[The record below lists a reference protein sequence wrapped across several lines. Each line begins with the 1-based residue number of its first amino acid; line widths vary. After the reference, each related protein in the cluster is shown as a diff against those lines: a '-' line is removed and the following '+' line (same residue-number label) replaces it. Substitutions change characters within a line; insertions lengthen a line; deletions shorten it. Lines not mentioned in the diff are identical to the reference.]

1 MATGSG
7 RQQYYSPVGQPS
19 SGAGKYGSGSP
30 SATAFQPGVA
40 MEYTHDLHLKM
51 SKKIAQ
57 LTKVI
62 YALNTKNDEHEAAI
76 ATLKEA
82 HEEEVQQILSETREK
97 ILQYKSKI
105 SDEMDLKRRIESLE
119 ESMELHERMK
129 RQALAEFESYRQQV
143 EDMQLCTEAQH
154 TQRVVSMSREVEEMR
169 RSFEDK
175 LQTFSQAQSQFEQEK
190 RSTLEELKGQ
200 HRQEIQELLRSHQS
214 QNANYSKDQ
223 EKLGHLHKTEVD
235 SLSERVEE
243 LKQDKKRLVEEY
255 EAKLTKAQAFYER
268 ELEAMKRAQQLSADN
283 LLAWKRTES
292 DLRREFQTQEAALQ
306 KTLGKLRAE
315 LVRVT
320 EEARENRERSYKLQG
335 SLAAAE
341 HSTKELTKQ
350 LDEVKQD
357 SEIVEIRQKEAE
369 CDLEAARDR
378 VQQQATEILL
388 KASQIGS
395 LQATQMTQE
404 AAIRDLESERSR
416 LKDKVVRM
424 EEERGAL
431 QSKSQ
436 ALEERHKHQIHTLCE
451 EKASYEREVSNVRA
465 RYEEEAGHLKEGQAR
480 MLDDLS
486 KKHRLSLESTLNS
499 AKKDKEYLLTE
510 LEQQF
515 AKERTSLEEQKTLLR
530 QQLEDLRAELTDK
543 LMAANNEVCLLQEQV
558 CHGEESA
565 CSADGQ
571 ISTLKE
577 AQDKLLEELDA
588 TRARLRETS
597 NLLTAL
603 QGEMEMQKRH
613 HEAKLITTREEEK
626 LKMDKMALELEL
638 KWTETLR
645 QECKK
650 LREELREDHEE
661 NKAAALAQLAKSKEQ
676 ELSSAR
682 ESWQRKVEDLL
693 EQISLLKQSL
703 EMQLS
708 QSQSSL
714 QQLQHQFS
722 QEREHLRMQLDE
734 LQTEHK
740 RRQQH
745 LQETHCC
752 AMQDLEHARQHD
764 LKDVE
769 ERLRHQHH
777 VDLQSLREAHRHSIE
792 TLKQQSEQELQTLR
806 FELEDEGKAMLASL
820 RSELNHIHASAVEHM
835 RQTHQQ
841 ESTAAKLELESAL
854 ENNRIQE
861 REMFIRITELQD
873 EVARRKSHIAQVD
886 HQIHT
891 LNENINTLTK
901 ELELK
906 GKEVLRIRSEA
917 NQTHEQELN
926 KKHERDLV
934 EMHAV
939 HHRET
944 NNMLSDFNKAQEL
957 LRDKI
962 SALQILLEG
971 TEDKFRNRESRPED
985 LQVIAELKDMVTERE
1000 ALVKKLVDDKKFYQL
1015 ELVNRETNFNKVFN
1029 ANPNVGVINPL
1040 IKVLEYERDYMCAK
1054 CRQVFTVNA
1063 DFDQFYTFVPPTACP
1078 NLEGCNSCK
1087 FSCLSQGSEPSVCR
1101 DFQEIK
1107 IQEQVQRLSV
1117 GSIPRSMV
1125 VVLED
1130 DLVDICKSGDD
1141 VTVYGVV
1148 CQRWKPFCPDST
1160 CEVELVLKAN
1170 NIEVNN
1176 QQTTAALMMEDIQ
1189 KEFKDF
1195 WESHRDDP
1203 IA

>member
-7 RQQYYSPVGQPS
+7 WQQYYSPAGQPS
-19 SGAGKYGSGSP
+19 TGAGKYSSGSP
-30 SATAFQPGVA
+30 SATAFQPGIA

-97 ILQYKSKI
+97 ILLYKSKI
-105 SDEMDLKRRIESLE
+105 SDEMDLKRRIQSLE
-119 ESMELHERMK
+119 ESLELHERMK

-169 RSFEDK
+169 RSFEEK
-175 LQTFSQAQSQFEQEK
+175 LQTFSQAQAQFEQEK
-190 RSTLEELKGQ
+190 RSTLEELKAQ
-200 HRQEIQELLRSHQS
+200 HRQEIQDLLRSHQS

-223 EKLGHLHKTEVD
+223 EKLGHLHKAEVE

-255 EAKLTKAQAFYER
+255 EAKLNKAQAFYER
-268 ELEAMKRAQQLSADN
+268 EVEAMRRAQQLSADN
-283 LLAWKRTES
+283 LLAWKHTEA
-292 DLRREFQTQEAALQ
+292 DLRREFQAQEAALQ

-315 LVRVT
+315 LARVT

-341 HSTKELTKQ
+341 NNNK
-350 LDEVKQD
+350 VKGKLR
-357 SEIVEIRQKEAE
+357 SEPSFKAFLSCKEAE
-369 CDLEAARDR
+369 CELEAARDR

-416 LKDKVVRM
+416 LKDKVVRL

-431 QSKSQ
+431 QDKSQ
-436 ALEERHKHQIHTLCE
+436 ALEERHRQQIHAL
-451 EKASYEREVSNVRA
+451 EKVCVCVC
-465 RYEEEAGHLKEGQAR
+465 
-480 MLDDLS
+480 
-486 KKHRLSLESTLNS
+486 
-499 AKKDKEYLLTE
+499 E

-515 AKERTSLEEQKTLLR
+515 EKERASLEEQKALLR
-530 QQLEDLRAELTDK
+530 QQLDELRAELTEK
-543 LMAANNEVCLLQEQV
+543 LSAANNEVVLMPLWCCALAGLN
-558 CHGEESA
+558 
-565 CSADGQ
+565 
-571 ISTLKE
+571 TLRF
-577 AQDKLLEELDA
+577 LCVYTLSYNG
-588 TRARLRETS
+588 RLYVR
-597 NLLTAL
+597 
-603 QGEMEMQKRH
+603 KRH

-626 LKMDKMALELEL
+626 MKMDKMALELEL

-661 NKAAALAQLAKSKEQ
+661 DKAAALAQLARSKEQ
-676 ELSSAR
+676 ELGCAR

-745 LQETHCC
+745 LQETHHC
-752 AMQDLEHARQHD
+752 ALQDLEHVRQHD
-764 LKDVE
+764 LK

-777 VDLQSLREAHRHSIE
+777 VDLQSLREAHRHSLE

-841 ESTAAKLELESAL
+841 ETTAAKLELESAL
-854 ENNRIQE
+854 ENSRIQE
-861 REMFIRITELQD
+861 REMFARITELQD
-873 EVARRKSHIAQVD
+873 EVARRKSHIAQLD

-891 LNENINTLTK
+891 LNENISTLTK

-917 NQTHEQELN
+917 NQQIRVHEQEVT
-926 KKHERDLV
+926 KKHERDLI
-934 EMHAV
+934 EMHAI
-939 HHRET
+939 HNRET
-944 NNMLSDFNKAQEL
+944 QNMLSDFNKAQEL
-957 LRDKI
+957 LKDKI
-962 SALQILLEG
+962 TALQILLEG

-1040 IKVLEYERDYMCAK
+1040 IKVSSGSYPPESTDSPIGSPDPQ
-1054 CRQVFTVNA
+1054 RQEWYA
-1063 DFDQFYTFVPPTACP
+1063 QY
-1078 NLEGCNSCK
+1078 
-1087 FSCLSQGSEPSVCR
+1087 FS
-1101 DFQEIK
+1101 F
-1107 IQEQVQRLSV
+1107 
-1117 GSIPRSMV
+1117 
-1125 VVLED
+1125 
-1130 DLVDICKSGDD
+1130 
-1141 VTVYGVV
+1141 
-1148 CQRWKPFCPDST
+1148 
-1160 CEVELVLKAN
+1160 
-1170 NIEVNN
+1170 
-1176 QQTTAALMMEDIQ
+1176 
-1189 KEFKDF
+1189 
-1195 WESHRDDP
+1195 
-1203 IA
+1203 

>member
-7 RQQYYSPVGQPS
+7 S
-19 SGAGKYGSGSP
+19 GSGWQPHYCPAAGPARFSSP
-30 SATAFQPGVA
+30 APTFPPGLA
-40 MEYTHDLHLKM
+40 LEYSQDLHLKM

-105 SDEMDLKRRIESLE
+105 SDEMDLKRRIQSLE

-129 RQALAEFESYRQQV
+129 RQALAEFESYRQRV

-175 LQTFSQAQSQFEQEK
+175 LRTFSQAQTQFEQEK
-190 RSTLEELKGQ
+190 KVALEELKGQ

-223 EKLGHLHKTEVD
+223 EKLGQLHKAEVD

-243 LKQDKKRLVEEY
+243 LKQDKKRLVDEY
-255 EAKLTKAQAFYER
+255 EAKL
-268 ELEAMKRAQQLSADN
+268 S
-283 LLAWKRTES
+283 
-292 DLRREFQTQEAALQ
+292 
-306 KTLGKLRAE
+306 
-315 LVRVT
+315 
-320 EEARENRERSYKLQG
+320 
-335 SLAAAE
+335 
-341 HSTKELTKQ
+341 KELTKQ
-350 LDEVKQD
+350 LDEVTQN

-369 CDLEAARDR
+369 CELEAARDR

-388 KASQIGS
+388 KASQISS

-404 AAIRDLESERSR
+404 AAIRDLDNERSR
-416 LKDKVVRM
+416 LKDKVLRM
-424 EEERGAL
+424 EEEREAL
-431 QSKSQ
+431 QSQGQ
-436 ALEERHKHQIHTLCE
+436 ALDDRQKQQIQSLEKTLHE
-451 EKASYEREVSNVRA
+451 EKLSHDREMSNMRA
-465 RYEEEAGHLKEGQAR
+465 RYEEEGGQMKDSQAR
-480 MLDDLS
+480 ALEEVS
-486 KKHRLSLESTLNS
+486 RKHRLTLESALSN
-499 AKKDKEYLLTE
+499 AEKDKNRLLAE

-515 AKERTSLEEQKTLLR
+515 QRERQSLEEQKTLLR
-530 QQLEDLRAELTDK
+530 HQLDELREELTTK
-543 LMAANNEVCLLQEQV
+543 LKEANEEVTRLQ
-558 CHGEESA
+558 GEVQQGESNIG
-565 CSADGQ
+565 SAEGQ

-603 QGEMEMQKRH
+603 QGELEFQKRQ
-613 HEAKLITTREEEK
+613 HEAKIITTKEEEK
-626 LKMDKMALELEL
+626 HKMDKMALELEL

-650 LREELREDHEE
+650 LREELREVHEE
-661 NKAAALAQLAKSKEQ
+661 DKAAALAQLSQSKEQ
-676 ELSSAR
+676 EQVSAR

-734 LQTEHK
+734 LQTEHQ
-740 RRQQH
+740 RRQQR
-745 LQETHCC
+745 LQEAQCC
-752 AMQDLEHARQHD
+752 ALQDMEHARQRD
-764 LKDVE
+764 LKDLE
-769 ERLRHQHH
+769 ERLRHHH
-777 VDLQSLREAHRHSIE
+777 HAELQSLREAHRQSIE

-820 RSELNHIHASAVEHM
+820 RSELNHIHASAIEHL

-841 ESTAAKLELESAL
+841 ESAAAKKELEKTVESS
-854 ENNRIQE
+854 RQQE
-861 REMFIRITELQD
+861 RELLGRISELQED
-873 EVARRKSHIAQVD
+873 VSRRKNHIAQLD

-891 LNENINTLTK
+891 LNENISTLTK

-906 GKEVLRIRSEA
+906 GKEVLKIRSEA
-917 NQTHEQELN
+917 NQQIRAHEQELT
-926 KKHERDLV
+926 KRHEREIGELSV
-934 EMHAV
+934 SHS
-939 HHRET
+939 RET
-944 NNMLSDFNKAQEL
+944 QNMLSDFNKAQEVL
-957 LRDKI
+957 KDKI

-971 TEDKFRNRESRPED
+971 TEEKFRNRESRPED
-985 LQVIAELKDMVTERE
+985 LQVIAELKDMVSERE
-1000 ALVKKLVDDKKFYQL
+1000 SLVKKLVDDKKFYQL

-1029 ANPNVGVINPL
+1029 ASPNVGVINPL
-1040 IKVLEYERDYMCAK
+1040 IKQKRKNEKAAASRFSSSPSLRALEAAGSGSGQPPPPPPAQPGRLEPIPNSPLHHLQLNSNK
-1054 CRQVFTVNA
+1054 PLP
-1063 DFDQFYTFVPPTACP
+1063 PPTP
-1078 NLEGCNSCK
+1078 PTEPKK
-1087 FSCLSQGSEPSVCR
+1087 FLSPPETKDSAIDSA
-1101 DFQEIK
+1101 D
-1107 IQEQVQRLSV
+1107 VQRQEWFAQYFS
-1117 GSIPRSMV
+1117 
-1125 VVLED
+1125 
-1130 DLVDICKSGDD
+1130 
-1141 VTVYGVV
+1141 
-1148 CQRWKPFCPDST
+1148 F
-1160 CEVELVLKAN
+1160 
-1170 NIEVNN
+1170 
-1176 QQTTAALMMEDIQ
+1176 
-1189 KEFKDF
+1189 
-1195 WESHRDDP
+1195 
-1203 IA
+1203 

>member
-1 MATGSG
+1 
-7 RQQYYSPVGQPS
+7 
-19 SGAGKYGSGSP
+19 
-30 SATAFQPGVA
+30 
-40 MEYTHDLHLKM
+40 M

-76 ATLKEA
+76 STLKEA

-105 SDEMDLKRRIESLE
+105 SDEMDLKRRIQSLE

-129 RQALAEFESYRQQV
+129 RQALAEFESYRQRV

-169 RSFEDK
+169 RSFEEK
-175 LQTFSQAQSQFEQEK
+175 LRTFSQAQTQFEQEK
-190 RSTLEELKGQ
+190 RAALEELKAQ
-200 HRQEIQELLRSHQS
+200 HRQEVQELLRSHQS

-223 EKLGHLHKTEVD
+223 EKLGQLHKAEVE
-235 SLSERVEE
+235 SLTERVEE
-243 LKQDKKRLVEEY
+243 LKQDKKRLVDEY
-255 EAKLTKAQAFYER
+255 EAKLSKAQAFYER
-268 ELEAMKRAQQLSADN
+268 ELEAMKRTQQLTADN

-292 DLRREFQTQEAALQ
+292 ELRREFQTQEAALQ

-320 EEARENRERSYKLQG
+320 EDARENREKSHKLQA
-335 SLAAAE
+335 SLTTAE
-341 HSTKELTKQ
+341 SNVKDLTKQ
-350 LDEVKQD
+350 LDEVTQN

-369 CDLEAARDR
+369 CELEAARDR

-388 KASQIGS
+388 KASQISS

-404 AAIRDLESERSR
+404 AAIRDLDNERSR
-416 LKDKVVRM
+416 LKDKVLRM
-424 EEERGAL
+424 EEERESL
-431 QSKSQ
+431 QSQSQ
-436 ALEERHKHQIHTLCE
+436 ALDERQKQQLLSL
-451 EKASYEREVSNVRA
+451 EKVYEKSSHDKEMNNVRA
-465 RYEEEAGHLKEGQAR
+465 RSEEEASQLKESQAR
-480 MLDDLS
+480 ALEEVA
-486 KKHRLSLESTLNS
+486 KKHRVTLENALSNAE
-499 AKKDKEYLLTE
+499 KDKNRML

-515 AKERTSLEEQKTLLR
+515 ESERLSLEEQKTILR
-530 QQLEDLRAELTDK
+530 QQLDELRDELTSK
-543 LMAANNEVCLLQEQV
+543 LNAANEEVGHLIRLQEEVQQ
-558 CHGEESA
+558 GEQDMGTAE
-565 CSADGQ
+565 GQ

-603 QGEMEMQKRH
+603 QGELEIQKRQ
-613 HEAKLITTREEEK
+613 HEAKLITTKEEEK

-661 NKAAALAQLAKSKEQ
+661 DKASALNQLAQSKEQ
-676 ELSSAR
+676 ELSNAR

-734 LQTEHK
+734 LQTEHQ
-740 RRQQH
+740 RRQQR
-745 LQETHCC
+745 LQEVHCC
-752 AMQDLEHARQHD
+752 SMKDMEHARQRD
-764 LKDVE
+764 LK
-769 ERLRHQHH
+769 ERLRHHH
-777 VDLQSLREAHRHSIE
+777 HAELQSLREAHRQSIE

-820 RSELNHIHASAVEHM
+820 RSELNHIHASAIEHL

-841 ESTAAKLELESAL
+841 ESAAAKIELEKTL

-861 REMFIRITELQD
+861 RELLGRITELQE
-873 EVARRKSHIAQVD
+873 EVSRRKNHIAQLD

-891 LNENINTLTK
+891 LNENISTLTK

-906 GKEVLRIRSEA
+906 GKEVLKIRSEA
-917 NQTHEQELN
+917 NQQIRAHEQELT
-926 KKHERDLV
+926 KRHERELA
-934 EMHAV
+934 EMSAV
-939 HHRET
+939 HSRET
-944 NNMLSDFNKAQEL
+944 QNMLSDFNKAQEVL
-957 LRDKI
+957 KDKI

-985 LQVIAELKDMVTERE
+985 LQIIAELKDMVSERE
-1000 ALVKKLVDDKKFYQL
+1000 SLVKKLVDDKKFYQL

-1029 ANPNVGVINPL
+1029 ASPNVGVINPL
-1040 IKVLEYERDYMCAK
+1040 IKQKKKNEKTAASRFSSSPNVRALEAAGMGVGVPSRLEPIPNSPLHHLELNSNK
-1054 CRQVFTVNA
+1054 PLP
-1063 DFDQFYTFVPPTACP
+1063 PPTP
-1078 NLEGCNSCK
+1078 PT
-1087 FSCLSQGSEPSVCR
+1087 EPKKYMR
-1101 DFQEIK
+1101 
-1107 IQEQVQRLSV
+1107 
-1117 GSIPRSMV
+1117 
-1125 VVLED
+1125 
-1130 DLVDICKSGDD
+1130 
-1141 VTVYGVV
+1141 
-1148 CQRWKPFCPDST
+1148 
-1160 CEVELVLKAN
+1160 
-1170 NIEVNN
+1170 
-1176 QQTTAALMMEDIQ
+1176 
-1189 KEFKDF
+1189 
-1195 WESHRDDP
+1195 
-1203 IA
+1203 

>member
-7 RQQYYSPVGQPS
+7 WQQQFYCPAGQGKFS
-19 SGAGKYGSGSP
+19 SS
-30 SATAFQPGVA
+30 SANSMPFQTGIA
-40 MEYTHDLHLKM
+40 MEYTQDLHLKM

-76 ATLKEA
+76 STLKEA

-105 SDEMDLKRRIESLE
+105 SDEMDLKRRIQSLE

-129 RQALAEFESYRQQV
+129 RQALAEFESYRQRV

-169 RSFEDK
+169 RSFEEK
-175 LQTFSQAQSQFEQEK
+175 LRTFSQAQTQFEQEK
-190 RSTLEELKGQ
+190 RAALEELKAQ
-200 HRQEIQELLRSHQS
+200 HRQEVQELLRSHQS

-223 EKLGHLHKTEVD
+223 EKLGQLHKAEVE
-235 SLSERVEE
+235 SLTERVEE
-243 LKQDKKRLVEEY
+243 LKQDKKRLVDEY
-255 EAKLTKAQAFYER
+255 EAKLSKAQAFYER
-268 ELEAMKRAQQLSADN
+268 ELEAMKRTQQLTADN

-292 DLRREFQTQEAALQ
+292 ELRREFQTQEAALQ

-320 EEARENRERSYKLQG
+320 EDSFLSSPLFCVDLTPLQD
-335 SLAAAE
+335 
-341 HSTKELTKQ
+341 LTKQ
-350 LDEVKQD
+350 LDEVTQN

-369 CDLEAARDR
+369 CELEAARDR

-388 KASQIGS
+388 KASQISS

-404 AAIRDLESERSR
+404 AAIRDLDNERSR
-416 LKDKVVRM
+416 LKDKVLRM
-424 EEERGAL
+424 EEERESL
-431 QSKSQ
+431 QSQSQ
-436 ALEERHKHQIHTLCE
+436 ALDERQKQQLLSLEKTLQD
-451 EKASYEREVSNVRA
+451 EKSSHDKEMNNVRA
-465 RYEEEAGHLKEGQAR
+465 RSEEEASQLKESQAR
-480 MLDDLS
+480 ALEEVA
-486 KKHRLSLESTLNS
+486 KKHRVTLENALSNAE
-499 AKKDKEYLLTE
+499 KDKNRMLAE

-515 AKERTSLEEQKTLLR
+515 ESERLSLEEQKTILR
-530 QQLEDLRAELTDK
+530 QQLDELRDELTSK
-543 LMAANNEVCLLQEQV
+543 LNAANEELIRLQEEVQQ
-558 CHGEESA
+558 GEQDMGTAE
-565 CSADGQ
+565 GQ

-603 QGEMEMQKRH
+603 QGELEIQKRQ
-613 HEAKLITTREEEK
+613 HEAKLITTKEEEK

-661 NKAAALAQLAKSKEQ
+661 DKASALNQLAQSKEQ
-676 ELSSAR
+676 ELSNAR

-693 EQISLLKQSL
+693 EQVRLFLTCRIFL

-734 LQTEHK
+734 LQTEHQ
-740 RRQQH
+740 RRQQR
-745 LQETHCC
+745 LQEVHCC
-752 AMQDLEHARQHD
+752 SMKDMEHARQRD
-764 LKDVE
+764 LKELE
-769 ERLRHQHH
+769 ERLRHHH
-777 VDLQSLREAHRHSIE
+777 HAELQSLREAHRQSIE

-820 RSELNHIHASAVEHM
+820 RSELNHIHASAIEHL

-841 ESTAAKLELESAL
+841 ESAAAKIELEKTL

-861 REMFIRITELQD
+861 RELLGRITELQE
-873 EVARRKSHIAQVD
+873 EVSRRKNHIAQLD

-891 LNENINTLTK
+891 LNENISTLTK

-906 GKEVLRIRSEA
+906 GKEVLKIRSEA
-917 NQTHEQELN
+917 NQQIRAHEQELT
-926 KKHERDLV
+926 KRHERELA
-934 EMHAV
+934 EMSAV
-939 HHRET
+939 HSRET
-944 NNMLSDFNKAQEL
+944 QNMLSDFNKAQEVL
-957 LRDKI
+957 KDKI

-985 LQVIAELKDMVTERE
+985 LQIIAELKDMVSERE
-1000 ALVKKLVDDKKFYQL
+1000 SLVKKLVDDKKFYQL

-1029 ANPNVGVINPL
+1029 ASPNVGVINPL
-1040 IKVLEYERDYMCAK
+1040 IKQKKKNEKTAASRFSSSPNVRALEAAGMGVGPSRLEPIPNSPLHHLELNSNK
-1054 CRQVFTVNA
+1054 PLP
-1063 DFDQFYTFVPPTACP
+1063 PPTP
-1078 NLEGCNSCK
+1078 PT
-1087 FSCLSQGSEPSVCR
+1087 EPKKYMR
-1101 DFQEIK
+1101 
-1107 IQEQVQRLSV
+1107 
-1117 GSIPRSMV
+1117 
-1125 VVLED
+1125 
-1130 DLVDICKSGDD
+1130 
-1141 VTVYGVV
+1141 
-1148 CQRWKPFCPDST
+1148 
-1160 CEVELVLKAN
+1160 
-1170 NIEVNN
+1170 
-1176 QQTTAALMMEDIQ
+1176 
-1189 KEFKDF
+1189 
-1195 WESHRDDP
+1195 
-1203 IA
+1203 